1 MGLKALP
8 VPAHSNV
15 FTAFQPGRLG
25 DIGAAK
31 VAFMAETIVVQKV
44 SFRALVSTSTVLIR
58 GTPLDNV
65 P

>member
-1 MGLKALP
+1 MGLEALP

-15 FTAFQPGRLG
+15 FTVFQPGRLG

-31 VAFMAETIVVQKV
+31 VAFLAETIVVQKMP
-44 SFRALVSTSTVLIR
+44 FRAPVSTFAVLIR
-58 GTPLDNV
+58 GTLLDNV

>member
-15 FTAFQPGRLG
+15 FTAFQPGRLR
-25 DIGAAK
+25 DIRAAK
-31 VAFMAETIVVQKV
+31 ITFLAETIVVQKM
-44 SFRALVSTSTVLIR
+44 SFRAPVSTFAVLIR
-58 GTPLDNV
+58 GTLLDNV

>member
-1 MGLKALP
+1 MGLEALP

-31 VAFMAETIVVQKV
+31 VAFLAETIVVQKM
-44 SFRALVSTSTVLIR
+44 SFRALVSTSAVLIR
-58 GTPLDNV
+58 STRLDNV